1 MDLLYHYFAELIKC
15 TGVGYLTIFIIL
27 ALIKSPSS
35 SVYKPYRRAKWLLA
49 GTFACFALNLF
60 LWCFFNNGNWKVLNY
75 NIAVADIILFFLEY
89 MLLCNSY
96 CILLNKDYSSPR
108 RILTDL
114 SLWLIASGLGFMALM
129 PAFVVWRNVFLF
141 ASLAMLV
148 GYICW
153 FVYSFYRQYRRYC
166 NMLDNYFSND
176 MQRFARWT
184 SRSVSMCVVSWCLA
198 IVTMFGDIYINW
210 LYQFY
215 VISLNVYIAVSFV
228 NYAAKYGDLAKATVE
243 NMGSEMIEPSAVPDS
258 FVENNT
264 IDSRLQRWLNDK
276 KYLYE
281 QLTIDDLAQAIG
293 TNKNYLSYHINE
305 KYGMSFSSWIADMR
319 ICEAKRLMSENPDCK
334 LETIAYSSGFSSASY
349 FSKVFSLHE
358 GMSPTRWRKENLL

>member
-1 MDLLYHYFAELIKC
+1 
-15 TGVGYLTIFIIL
+15 
-27 ALIKSPSS
+27 
-35 SVYKPYRRAKWLLA
+35 
-49 GTFACFALNLF
+49 
-60 LWCFFNNGNWKVLNY
+60 
-75 NIAVADIILFFLEY
+75 
-89 MLLCNSY
+89 
-96 CILLNKDYSSPR
+96 
-108 RILTDL
+108 
-114 SLWLIASGLGFMALM
+114 
-129 PAFVVWRNVFLF
+129 
-141 ASLAMLV
+141 
-148 GYICW
+148 
-153 FVYSFYRQYRRYC
+153 
-166 NMLDNYFSND
+166 
-176 MQRFARWT
+176 
-184 SRSVSMCVVSWCLA
+184 MCVVSWCLA

-243 NMGSEMIEPSAVPDS
+243 DMGSEMIEPSAVPDS